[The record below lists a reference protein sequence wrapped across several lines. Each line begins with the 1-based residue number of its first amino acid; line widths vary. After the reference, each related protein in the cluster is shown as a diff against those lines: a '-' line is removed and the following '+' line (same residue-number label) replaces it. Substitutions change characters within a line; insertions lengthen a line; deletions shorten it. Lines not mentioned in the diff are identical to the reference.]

1 MGFSATGNSEGSK
14 ILAEFVSYSL
24 DNGSKVVF
32 ETDDPSL
39 VSQRG
44 GPPQLLDGGELEQRV
59 TPIAEA
65 AEILSRG
72 LRQKLAPDEIELTLG
87 VKISGKMGWWFVAST
102 AGEAAISVT
111 LRWKAPDNGTEL
123 ATGSTD
129 S

>member
-1 MGFSATGNSEGSK
+1 MDSSARGNSEGSK
-14 ILAEFVSYSL
+14 ILGEFVSYSL
-24 DNGSKVVF
+24 DDGSKVVF

-72 LRQKLAPDEIELTLG
+72 LRQRLAPDEIELTLG

-111 LRWKAPDNGTEL
+111 LRWKGPADT
-123 ATGSTD
+123 TGSTD